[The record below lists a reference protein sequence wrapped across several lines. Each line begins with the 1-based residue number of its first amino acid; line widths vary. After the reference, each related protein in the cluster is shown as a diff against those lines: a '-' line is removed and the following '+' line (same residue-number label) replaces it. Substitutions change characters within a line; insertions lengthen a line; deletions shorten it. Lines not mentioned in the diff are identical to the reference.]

1 MRCSVRTYVL
11 PLRRLYPSCDG
22 MVPVKRPIMLK
33 RSLTARIPI
42 GYLLDDT
49 AEYPENTENR
59 MGDGIWFGI
68 DWASCRVM
76 NRADSA

>member
-1 MRCSVRTYVL
+1 
-11 PLRRLYPSCDG
+11 
-22 MVPVKRPIMLK
+22 MVPVKRLIMLK

-49 AEYPENTENR
+49 AEYPENTENG

-68 DWASCRVM
+68 VPCDEPGGFRVT
-76 NRADSA
+76 

>member
-1 MRCSVRTYVL
+1 
-11 PLRRLYPSCDG
+11 
-22 MVPVKRPIMLK
+22 MLK

-49 AEYPENTENR
+49 AEYPENTENG

-68 DWASCRVM
+68 DWVSCRVT